1 MCICVCE
8 RVSDHQFRQRYTF
21 ICNISRVREDVSW
34 DWLMYTFVRERAREE
49 GLRGYRSEREA
60 AGSSTGPLNCLLCIV
75 VQGLSG
81 RGKYSEWGTKEG
93 TMSYCLCVGVLYVCV

>member
-1 MCICVCE
+1 
-8 RVSDHQFRQRYTF
+8 
-21 ICNISRVREDVSW
+21 VREDVSW

-60 AGSSTGPLNCLLCIV
+60 AGSSTGPLNCLLCIG